1 MDDPQESTKQLVLA
15 IVIAV
20 LGCVYIVLLE
30 GCSPTQIPVAAPV
43 APVNVHCDVN
53 VTALDGGTIS
63 FGFDQPGSSGEGS
76 VGARWLDHYCG
87 SDPRQSVGQ
96 EVESTVSPD
105 VNISPSVAATGQGT
119 ASVPPPATTPTVT
132 P

>member
-43 APVNVHCDVN
+43 APVRPPLWLL
-53 VTALDGGTIS
+53 TA
-63 FGFDQPGSSGEGS
+63 
-76 VGARWLDHYCG
+76 
-87 SDPRQSVGQ
+87 PR
-96 EVESTVSPD
+96 
-105 VNISPSVAATGQGT
+105 
-119 ASVPPPATTPTVT
+119 
-132 P
+132 